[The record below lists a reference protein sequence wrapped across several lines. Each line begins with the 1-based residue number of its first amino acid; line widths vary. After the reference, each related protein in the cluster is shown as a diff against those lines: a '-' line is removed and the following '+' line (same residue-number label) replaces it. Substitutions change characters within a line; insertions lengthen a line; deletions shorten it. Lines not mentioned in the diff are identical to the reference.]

1 MIYRRSPRHI
11 ATKNDSFFIYAIS
24 ITAAKKVVGFDCEYL
39 VVFMKVE
46 MNGSS
51 ADSIQYFWP
60 FIIIID
66 LDKHLLKPFLIVLK
80 YDHLQTSQ

>member
-51 ADSIQYFWP
+51 ADSIQYF
-60 FIIIID
+60 
-66 LDKHLLKPFLIVLK
+66 
-80 YDHLQTSQ
+80 